1 MEMRLKK
8 LNKTHTPRPDE
19 LERRWWVID
28 LEGKTLGRVA
38 AAIAHVL
45 IGKHKPD
52 FTPHLDNGD
61 FVIAVNAEK
70 VRVTGNKVTEKVYYR
85 HSGYP
90 GALREETFEQLRK
103 RCPERIIELA
113 VKNMLP
119 KNKLGRAMHRKLK
132 VYAGP
137 NHPHQAQVP
146 KEFPDR
152 FIKSVKEVRQ
162 DG

>member
-1 MEMRLKK
+1 
-8 LNKTHTPRPDE
+8 LNRTHTPKKDE
-19 LERRWWVID
+19 LQRNWWVID
-28 LEGKTLGRVA
+28 LEGKTLGRAA

-52 FTPHLDNGD
+52 YSPHLDNGD
-61 FVIAVNAEK
+61 FVIAVNCKK
-70 VRVTGNKVTEKVYYR
+70 VRVTGRKMRDKTYYR

-90 GALREETFEQLRK
+90 GALKQESLEQLLK
-103 RCPERIIELA
+103 RRPERVIELA

-119 KNKLGRAMHRKLK
+119 KNRLGRAMFHKLK

-137 NHPHQAQVP
+137 EHPHKAQKPV
-146 KEFPDR
+146 EFPDR
-152 FIKSVKEVRQ
+152 FIKAVREVKQ

>member
-1 MEMRLKK
+1 M
-8 LNKTHTPRPDE
+8 NKTHTPKPEDI
-19 LERRWWVID
+19 ERRWWVID
-28 LEGKTLGRVA
+28 LEGKTLGRAA

-52 FTPHLDNGD
+52 YTPHLDTGD
-61 FVIAVNAEK
+61 FVIAVNCDK
-70 VRVTGNKVTEKVYYR
+70 VRVTGKKMHDKMYYR

-90 GALREETFEQLRK
+90 GSLREETFEQLLK
-103 RCPERIIELA
+103 RRPERVIELA

-119 KNKLGRAMHRKLK
+119 KNRLGKAMRRKLK

-137 NHPHQAQVP
+137 RHPHKAQGP
-146 KEFPDR
+146 EEFPEK
-152 FIKSVKEVRQ
+152 FIKTVKEVRQ